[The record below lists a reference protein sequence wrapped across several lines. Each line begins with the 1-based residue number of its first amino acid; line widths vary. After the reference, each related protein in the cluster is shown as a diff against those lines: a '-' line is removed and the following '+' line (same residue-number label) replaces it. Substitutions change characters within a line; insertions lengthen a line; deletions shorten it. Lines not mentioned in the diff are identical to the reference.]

1 MYLQIVLVLKA
12 VYESSK
18 IIIIETIYTTAME
31 QHIYMQY
38 KNKLTDGSSDE
49 VNRRNLFKQT

>member
-18 IIIIETIYTTAME
+18 IFIIESIYMTVME